1 MLGVSF
7 GPTGAGSNWTA
18 VGTVL
23 EPNAGFTGIKV
34 GTLEVTG
41 TSILTGN
48 VTVSSTI
55 SLAAGAVGAPSMR
68 FTLETTTGLWRPGA
82 GSLSVAVLGAEVA
95 RFVAG
100 GLDVGTAAV
109 QGGAAFGAADAFLA
123 RTAAAT
129 WQLGGANAAAP
140 VAQTLRSQGSRA
152 GTDANVGGANLT
164 IASGLGTGT
173 GTASSIVF
181 GTPDTTGAGSG
192 AQALATR
199 LTLNA
204 SGATFTVSVLAPAGT
219 AGAPGIAFSASS
231 GCGIY
236 RQAADVMGFVNGG
249 STETLR
255 MSANVLD
262 LGPNSVMRWGSALGT
277 GDSDVLREAAGVLA
291 QRSGTQ
297 AQELRQYAR
306 YDGATDY
313 HRLALRSASTTL
325 SGLTG
330 ASVTATGLIPDGA
343 VLVGVTSKILTTIG
357 NSSGT
362 TGFQLG
368 TAVDADRFA
377 NAAGVLTA
385 GSVTQN
391 ADWTAGGISMSIGA
405 TDVIVTALGGVF
417 DGTGSI
423 RIVVYYLIA
432 EAD

>member
-129 WQLGGANAAAP
+129 WQLGGASAAAP

-152 GTDANVGGANLT
+152 GTDTDVGGANLT
-164 IASGLGTGT
+164 IGSGPGTGV
-173 GTASSIVF
+173 GALSSIVF
-181 GTPDTTGAGSG
+181 QTPAAAGAGSG
-192 AQALATR
+192 AQALTTR
-199 LTLNA
+199 LTV
-204 SGATFTVSVLAPAGT
+204 SGTAATFTVPVLAPDGSVS
-219 AGAPGIAFSASS
+219 APGVAFAASS
-231 GCGIY
+231 GCGLY
-236 RQAADVMGFVNGG
+236 RQAANVIGFCNGG
-249 STETLR
+249 SVETLR
-255 MSANVLD
+255 MSANVLA
-262 LGPNSVMRWGSALGT
+262 LGADSVIQWGSALGT
-277 GDSDVLREAAGVLA
+277 ADAILRREAAGVLS

-313 HRLALRSASTTL
+313 HRLALRSVETTL

-330 ASVTATGLIPDGA
+330 ASVDATGLIPAGA
-343 VLVGVTSKILTTIG
+343 VVVGVTSKILTTIG
-357 NSSGT
+357 NSGGT

-368 TAVDADRFA
+368 TAADPDRFA
-377 NAAGVLTA
+377 NAAGTLLA

-391 ADWTAGGISMSIGA
+391 SNWTAVAISMAITA
-405 TDVIVTALGGVF
+405 TTVTVTAIGGNF
-417 DGTGSI
+417 DGTGDI
-423 RIVVYYLIA
+423 RIVVYYLMA